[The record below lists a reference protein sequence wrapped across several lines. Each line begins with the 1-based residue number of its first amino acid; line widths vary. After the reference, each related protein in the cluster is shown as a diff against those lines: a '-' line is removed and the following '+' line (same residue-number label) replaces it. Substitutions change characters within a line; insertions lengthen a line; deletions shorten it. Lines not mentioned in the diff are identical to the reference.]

1 MWNEIVI
8 WGFSTPGTPSTN
20 PLLSMYGQDDRE
32 VDKILSLSNQSF
44 THVKHYDMISAARSR
59 NNGNKKGGKQGKLR
73 QAMSLDK
80 KRVAIRIIIKQQMRC
95 PQTGSNDWRSKK
107 RRVTNDKQ
115 EFDVI

>member
-59 NNGNKKGGKQGKLR
+59 NNGNKKGG
-73 QAMSLDK
+73 
-80 KRVAIRIIIKQQMRC
+80 
-95 PQTGSNDWRSKK
+95 SNDWRSKK